1 MLTMSLSQIRTPP
14 NHHTYDYYDVHI
26 RFNMIFNDLSNRVVN
41 IDIYHWH
48 AALVDESCSPTLD
61 KLDHSNDLEKSFLH
75 QKIAG

>member
-1 MLTMSLSQIRTPP
+1 MLLSQNRMPSD
-14 NHHTYDYYDVHI
+14 HQTYDYYDVHNG
-26 RFNMIFNDLSNRVVN
+26 FNMIFNDLSNRVVN

-48 AALVDESCSPTLD
+48 PALVDGSRSPTLD